1 MFFPPNDT
9 YDVEEAMNG
18 GIGLGGHHQYQQH
31 HQHNEP
37 LSAERNANCGSNDN
51 AIGNVVRAA
60 HQFREF
66 NQNLYM
72 ARRKLKRLRQRQ
84 YRRFEANG
92 RSAHGA
98 TNVMDGD
105 SAADNG
111 FMALR
116 MGPPPTSAS
125 ASALTLPVPPAV
137 IRT

>member
-1 MFFPPNDT
+1 
-9 YDVEEAMNG
+9 MNG
-18 GIGLGGHHQYQQH
+18 GIGLGGHHQYQHQQH
-31 HQHNEP
+31 QQQQQQHQHNEAM
-37 LSAERNANCGSNDN
+37 SAERNANCASNDA

-84 YRRFEANG
+84 YRRYDANG
-92 RSAHGA
+92 RGNNSATDSGSA
-98 TNVMDGD
+98 DG
-105 SAADNG
+105 NG
-111 FMALR
+111 FMALQ

-125 ASALTLPVPPAV
+125 AASSALTLSLPPAV